1 MGRPRKPNSAKTRHS
16 TKEEIELSQVVEESV
31 VTSADELEIIP
42 TWLKNKTAEKEYKRL
57 LNNFKE
63 INIIGNLDLNNLVI
77 YCNLYADIRAI
88 ENAAKKLSMTRKDDK
103 GILRVNAEYER
114 ISYQKLKY
122 MDSLRKYAD
131 TLGLTVSSRLKA
143 GTQKVNNEQENI
155 NDKFGDI

>member
-31 VTSADELEIIP
+31 ETSDDELDIIP

-77 YCNLYADIRAI
+77 YCNLYADVRAI
-88 ENAAKKLSMTRKDDK
+88 ENAAKKLSMTKRDDK

-143 GTQKVNNEQENI
+143 GTKKVNDEQENI
-155 NDKFGDI
+155 NGKFGDI

>member
-1 MGRPRKPNSAKTRHS
+1 MGRSRKPNSAKTRHS

-31 VTSADELEIIP
+31 VTSSDELDIIP

-77 YCNLYADIRAI
+77 YCNLYADVRAI
-88 ENAAKKLSMTRKDDK
+88 ENAAKKLSMTKRDDK
-103 GILRVNAEYER
+103 GIIRVNAEYER

-143 GTQKVNNEQENI
+143 GTKKVNDEQENI
-155 NDKFGDI
+155 NGKFGDI

>member
-31 VTSADELEIIP
+31 ETSDDELDIIP

-77 YCNLYADIRAI
+77 
-88 ENAAKKLSMTRKDDK
+88 
-103 GILRVNAEYER
+103 
-114 ISYQKLKY
+114 
-122 MDSLRKYAD
+122 
-131 TLGLTVSSRLKA
+131 
-143 GTQKVNNEQENI
+143 
-155 NDKFGDI
+155 

>member
-1 MGRPRKPNSAKTRHS
+1 MGRPRKPNAAKTRHS

-31 VTSADELEIIP
+31 VTSSDELDIIP
-42 TWLKNKTAEKEYKRL
+42 TWLKNKTAEKEYRRL
-57 LNNFKE
+57 LKNFKE

-88 ENAAKKLSMTRKDDK
+88 EKAAKKLSMTRKDDK
-103 GILRVNAEYER
+103 GILRVNSEYER

-143 GTQKVNNEQENI
+143 GTQKVNDEQEDI

>member
-1 MGRPRKPNSAKTRHS
+1 MGRPRKPNAAKTRHS
-16 TKEEIELSQVVEESV
+16 TKEEVELSEVVEDSI
-31 VTSADELEIIP
+31 VTSSDELEKIP
-42 TWLKNKTAEKEYKRL
+42 AWLKNKTAEKEYRRL
-57 LNNFKE
+57 LKNFKE

-88 ENAAKKLSMTRKDDK
+88 EKAAKKLSMTRKDDK
-103 GILRVNAEYER
+103 GILRVNSEYER

-143 GTQKVNNEQENI
+143 GTKKVNDEQENI

>member
-16 TKEEIELSQVVEESV
+16 TKDEIELSEVVENSI
-31 VTSADELEIIP
+31 VTSDDELEIP
-42 TWLKNKTAEKEYKRL
+42 PNWLKNKTAEKEYIRL
-57 LNNFKE
+57 LKNFKE

-88 ENAAKKLSMTRKDDK
+88 ENAAKKLSMTKKDDK
-103 GILRVNAEYER
+103 GVLRVNAEYER

-122 MDSLRKYAD
+122 MDRLRKYAD

-143 GTQKVNNEQENI
+143 GANKVNDEQERI
-155 NDKFGDI
+155 NNQFGDI

>member
-1 MGRPRKPNSAKTRHS
+1 MGRSRKPNAAKTRHS
-16 TKEEIELSQVVEESV
+16 TKEEVELSQVVEDSI
-31 VTSADELEIIP
+31 VTSSDELEKIP
-42 TWLKNKTAEKEYKRL
+42 AWLKNKTAEKEYRRL
-57 LNNFKE
+57 LKNFKE

-88 ENAAKKLSMTRKDDK
+88 EKAAKKLSMTRKDDK
-103 GILRVNAEYER
+103 GILRVNSEYER

-143 GTQKVNNEQENI
+143 GTKKVNDEQEDI

>member
-1 MGRPRKPNSAKTRHS
+1 MGRSRKPNAAKTRHS

-31 VTSADELEIIP
+31 VTSSDELDIIP
-42 TWLKNKTAEKEYKRL
+42 TWLKNKTAEKEYRRL
-57 LNNFKE
+57 LKNFKE

-88 ENAAKKLSMTRKDDK
+88 EKAAKKLSMTRKDDK
-103 GILRVNAEYER
+103 GILRVNSEYER

-143 GTQKVNNEQENI
+143 GTQKVNDEQEDI

>member
-16 TKEEIELSQVVEESV
+16 TKEEIELSQVVEKSV
-31 VTSADELEIIP
+31 ETSADELDIIP

-77 YCNLYADIRAI
+77 YCNLYADVRAI
-88 ENAAKKLSMTRKDDK
+88 ENAAKKLSMTKRDDK

-143 GTQKVNNEQENI
+143 GTKKVNDEQENI
-155 NDKFGDI
+155 NGKFGDI